1 VSTER
6 PLPPPPPTRAR
17 HREAWVG
24 LFVIAGIAAILTV
37 LAVMTN
43 AALFRGRYIIV
54 TSVPDAGGIRK
65 GDPVLMRGVNIGR
78 VIKFGISQHNVDIR
92 LEIEGEY
99 KVPKDSRVE
108 VRAAGILGG
117 SVADVIP
124 GQSTESVGWG
134 DRLPGETGAGLFDK
148 MDALAG
154 QADTVAVKMQN
165 LLSDKMVGDVHG
177 GAAGARQ
184 SLESLQAILNEQ
196 RSEMRALTASLRRS
210 AEGVEKVAT
219 GPELEQTVKRMD
231 AIVARLDGTVDTL
244 DRSSKSV
251 QSIISRIDR
260 GEGTLGKLS
269 TDEELYK
276 NANEAVANLN
286 KATTE
291 LNKLLVDFQAHPR
304 KYINLKIF

>member
-1 VSTER
+1 MSTER
-6 PLPPPPPTRAR
+6 PLPPPPPPRGK

-24 LFVIAGIAAILTV
+24 LFVVAGLAATLIT
-37 LAVMTN
+37 LAVMTD
-43 AALFRGRYIIV
+43 AALFRGRYII
-54 TSVPDAGGIRK
+54 TTNVPNAGGIRK
-65 GDPVLMRGVNIGR
+65 GDPVQMRGVNIGR
-78 VIKFGISQHNVDIR
+78 IIGFAISPHNVDIR

-108 VRAAGILGG
+108 IRAEGILGG

-124 GQSTESVGWG
+124 GQSTEKVGWG
-134 DRLPGETGAGLFDK
+134 DRLPGGTGVGLFDK
-148 MDALAG
+148 MDELAG
-154 QADTVAVKMQN
+154 QADKVAVKMQD
-165 LLSDKMVGDVHG
+165 LLSDKMVSDVQG

-196 RSEMRALTASLRRS
+196 RKDMRALVASLRRS

-231 AIVARLDGTVDTL
+231 ALVTRLDGTVDTL
-244 DRSSKSV
+244 DKSSKSV
-251 QSIISRIDR
+251 QSILNRIDR

-269 TDEELYK
+269 TDEDLYK

-304 KYINLKIF
+304 KYINLTIF

>member
-6 PLPPPPPTRAR
+6 PLPTPPPVRGR

-24 LFVIAGIAAILTV
+24 LFVVAGVAAILTT

-54 TSVPDAGGIRK
+54 TNVPDAGGIRK

-78 VIKFGISQHNVDIR
+78 VIKFGISPHNVDIR

-124 GQSTESVGWG
+124 GQSKENVGWG

-154 QADTVAVKMQN
+154 QADKVAVKMQN
-165 LLSDKMVGDVHG
+165 LLSDQTVKDVQG
-177 GAAGARQ
+177 GASGARR

-196 RSEMRALTASLRRS
+196 RTDMRALTASLRRS

-231 AIVARLDGTVDTL
+231 AIVARLDGTVDTM
-244 DRSSKSV
+244 DQSSKSV
-251 QSIISRIDR
+251 QSILNRIDR

>member
-1 VSTER
+1 VQSLAVHTGAGADSINVTAAAAVPISIDGGTDADTIHFDGESLAFVMTGSSFTTATRETVSHSEVET
-6 PLPPPPPTRAR
+6 LALTSGFFNAT
-17 HREAWVG
+17 G
-24 LFVIAGIAAILTV
+24 SIGQNVIA
-37 LAVMTN
+37 N
-43 AALFRGRYIIV
+43 
-54 TSVPDAGGIRK
+54 
-65 GDPVLMRGVNIGR
+65 
-78 VIKFGISQHNVDIR
+78 
-92 LEIEGEY
+92 
-99 KVPKDSRVE
+99 
-108 VRAAGILGG
+108 AAGILGG

-124 GQSTESVGWG
+124 GQSTEVVGWG

-154 QADTVAVKMQN
+154 QADKVAVQMQG
-165 LLSDKMVGDVHG
+165 LLSDKMVGDVQG
-177 GAAGARQ
+177 SAAGARQ
-184 SLESLQAILNEQ
+184 SLDSLQAILNEQ
-196 RSEMRALTASLRRS
+196 RSEIRALTTSLRRS

-251 QSIISRIDR
+251 QSVINRIDR

>member
-1 VSTER
+1 MSTER
-6 PLPPPPPTRAR
+6 PLPPPPPTRGR

-24 LFVIAGIAAILTV
+24 LFVIAGIAAILAV

-54 TSVPDAGGIRK
+54 TTVPDAGGIRK

-78 VIKFGISQHNVDIR
+78 VIKFGIQQHSVDIR

-108 VRAAGILGG
+108 VRSAGILGG

-124 GQSTESVGWG
+124 GQSTETVGWN
-134 DRLPGETGAGLFDK
+134 DRLPGTTGAGLFDK
-148 MDALAG
+148 MDQLAG
-154 QADTVAVKMQN
+154 QADKVAVKMQD

-177 GAAGARQ
+177 SAAGARQ
-184 SLESLQAILNEQ
+184 SLETLQGILNEQ
-196 RSEMRALTASLRRS
+196 RADMRALTASLRRS

-231 AIVARLDGTVDTL
+231 AIVTRLDGTVDKL
-244 DRSSKSV
+244 DQSSKSV
-251 QSIISRIDR
+251 QSVIARIDR

>member
-1 VSTER
+1 
-6 PLPPPPPTRAR
+6 
-17 HREAWVG
+17 
-24 LFVIAGIAAILTV
+24 VIAGVAAILTV

-43 AALFRGRYIIV
+43 AALFRGRYIVV
-54 TSVPDAGGIRK
+54 TTVPDAGGIRK

-99 KVPKDSRVE
+99 TVPKDSRVE
-108 VRAAGILGG
+108 VRSAGILGG

-124 GQSTESVGWG
+124 GQSTENVSWG
-134 DRLPGETGAGLFDK
+134 DRLPGATGEGLFDK
-148 MDALAG
+148 IDELAG
-154 QADTVAVKMQN
+154 QADKVAVKMQN
-165 LLSDKMVGDVHG
+165 LLSDQMVNDVHG
-177 GAAGARQ
+177 GAANARQ
-184 SLESLQAILNEQ
+184 SLQSLQAILNEQ
-196 RSEMRALTASLRRS
+196 RADMRALTASLRRS

-231 AIVARLDGTVDTL
+231 ALVARLDGTVDTL
-244 DRSSKSV
+244 DNSSKSV
-251 QSIISRIDR
+251 RSILDRIDR

-276 NANEAVANLN
+276 NASEAVANLN

>member
-1 VSTER
+1 V
-6 PLPPPPPTRAR
+6 
-17 HREAWVG
+17 
-24 LFVIAGIAAILTV
+24 AAIFTT

-54 TSVPDAGGIRK
+54 TNVPDAGGIRK

-78 VIKFGISQHNVDIR
+78 VIKFGISQHNVEIR

-99 KVPKDSRVE
+99 SVPKDSRVE
-108 VRAAGILGG
+108 IRSAGLLGG

-124 GQSTESVGWG
+124 GQSKENARWG
-134 DRLPGETGAGLFDK
+134 DRLPGVTGAGLFDK
-148 MDALAG
+148 MDELAG
-154 QADTVAVKMQN
+154 QADKVAVKMQD
-165 LLSDKMVGDVHG
+165 LLSDRMVSDVHG
-177 GAAGARQ
+177 SAAGARQ
-184 SLESLQAILNEQ
+184 SLETLHGILNEQ
-196 RSEMRALTASLRRS
+196 RADLRALTASLRRS

-219 GPELEQTVKRMD
+219 GPELEETVKRMD
-231 AIVARLDGTVDTL
+231 AIVARLDGTVDKL
-244 DRSSKSV
+244 DQSSKSV
-251 QSIISRIDR
+251 QSIIGRIDR

>member
-1 VSTER
+1 MSTER
-6 PLPPPPPTRAR
+6 PLPPPPPTRGR

-24 LFVIAGIAAILTV
+24 LFVIAGVAAILTV

-54 TSVPDAGGIRK
+54 TNVPDAGGIRK

-99 KVPKDSRVE
+99 RVPKDSRVE
-108 VRAAGILGG
+108 VRSAGILGG

-124 GQSTESVGWG
+124 GQSTENVGWG
-134 DRLPGETGAGLFDK
+134 DRLPGKTGAGLFDK
-148 MDALAG
+148 MDELAG
-154 QADTVAVKMQN
+154 QADKVAGKMQN
-165 LLSDKMVGDVHG
+165 LLSNQMVSDVHG
-177 GAAGARQ
+177 GAANARQ
-184 SLESLQAILNEQ
+184 SLQSLQAILNEQ
-196 RSEMRALTASLRRS
+196 RADMRALTASLRRS

-219 GPELEQTVKRMD
+219 GPEIEQTVKRVD
-231 AIVARLDGTVDTL
+231 ALVARLDGTVDTL
-244 DRSSKSV
+244 DKSSKSV
-251 QSIISRIDR
+251 QSILDRIDR
-260 GEGTLGKLS
+260 GEGTLGKLAN
-269 TDEELYK
+269 DEELYK

-304 KYINLKIF
+304 KYINLKVF

>member
-1 VSTER
+1 VSTEK
-6 PLPPPPPTRAR
+6 PLPPPPPARGR

-24 LFVIAGIAAILTV
+24 VFVIAGIAAVLTI

-54 TSVPDAGGIRK
+54 TTVPDAGGIRK

-78 VIKFGISQHNVDIR
+78 VVKFGISQHNVDIR

-108 VRAAGILGG
+108 VRAAGVLGG

-124 GQSTESVGWG
+124 GQSAESVGWG

-148 MDALAG
+148 MDAVAG
-154 QADTVAVKMQN
+154 QADKVAVKMQN
-165 LLSDKMVGDVHG
+165 LLSDKMVSDVQG
-177 GAAGARQ
+177 SAAGARE

-196 RSEMRALTASLRRS
+196 RKDMRALTASLRRS

-231 AIVARLDGTVDTL
+231 AIVARLDGTVDKL
-244 DRSSKSV
+244 DQSSKSV
-251 QSIISRIDR
+251 QSIIGRIDR

-269 TDEELYK
+269 TDEQLYK

>member
-6 PLPPPPPTRAR
+6 PLPPPPPARGR

-24 LFVIAGIAAILTV
+24 LFVIAGVAAILTT

-54 TSVPDAGGIRK
+54 TNVPDAGGIRK

-108 VRAAGILGG
+108 VRAAGLLGG

-124 GQSTESVGWG
+124 GQSKENVGWG
-134 DRLPGETGAGLFDK
+134 DRLPGATGAGLFDK
-148 MDALAG
+148 MDELAG
-154 QADTVAVKMQN
+154 QADKVAVKMQN
-165 LLSDKMVGDVHG
+165 LLSDKMVSDVHG
-177 GAAGARQ
+177 SAAGARQ

-196 RSEMRALTASLRRS
+196 RSDMRALTASLRRS

-231 AIVARLDGTVDTL
+231 AIVARVDGTVDTL
-244 DRSSKSV
+244 DQSSKSV
-251 QSIISRIDR
+251 QSILKRIDR

>member
-1 VSTER
+1 MSTER
-6 PLPPPPPTRAR
+6 PLPPPPPARGR

-54 TSVPDAGGIRK
+54 TNVPDAGGIRK

-99 KVPKDSRVE
+99 KIPKDSRVE
-108 VRAAGILGG
+108 VRSAGILGG

-124 GQSTESVGWG
+124 GQSKETVGWG
-134 DRLPGETGAGLFDK
+134 DRLPGATGAGLFDK
-148 MDALAG
+148 MDQLAG
-154 QADTVAVKMQN
+154 QADKVAVKMQD
-165 LLSDKMVGDVHG
+165 LLSDKMVSDVHG
-177 GAAGARQ
+177 SAAGARQ

-196 RSEMRALTASLRRS
+196 RTDMRALTASLRRS

-231 AIVARLDGTVDTL
+231 SIVARLDGTVDTL

-251 QSIISRIDR
+251 QSILDRIDR
-260 GEGTLGKLS
+260 GEGTLGKLAN
-269 TDEELYK
+269 DEELYK

>member
-1 VSTER
+1 MSTER
-6 PLPPPPPTRAR
+6 PLPPPPPARGR

-24 LFVIAGIAAILTV
+24 LFVIAGVAAILTT

-108 VRAAGILGG
+108 VRAAGLLGG

-124 GQSTESVGWG
+124 GQSRENVGWG
-134 DRLPGETGAGLFDK
+134 DRLPGQTGAGLFDK
-148 MDALAG
+148 MDELAG
-154 QADTVAVKMQN
+154 QADNVAVKMQN
-165 LLSDKMVGDVHG
+165 LLSDQMVSDVHG
-177 GAAGARQ
+177 GAANARQ
-184 SLESLQAILNEQ
+184 SLQSLQAILNEQ
-196 RSEMRALTASLRRS
+196 RADMRALTASLRRS

-231 AIVARLDGTVDTL
+231 AIVARLDATVDKL
-244 DRSSKSV
+244 DQSSRSV
-251 QSIISRIDR
+251 QSIIGRIDR